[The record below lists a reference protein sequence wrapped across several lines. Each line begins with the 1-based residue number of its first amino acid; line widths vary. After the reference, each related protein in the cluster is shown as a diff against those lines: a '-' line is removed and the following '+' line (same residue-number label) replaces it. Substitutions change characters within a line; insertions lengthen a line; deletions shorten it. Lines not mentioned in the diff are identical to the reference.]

1 MKPGDLVRLRE
12 SALRILGDQ
21 FCKISNTFIVLDVLD
36 LKPRTTRY
44 WEQSKQN
51 LEVLAPD
58 GNLLI
63 LLSDF
68 FEVIDEAG

>member
-1 MKPGDLVRLRE
+1 VKPGDLVRLRE
-12 SALRILGDQ
+12 SALRILGDR
-21 FCKISNTFIVLDVLD
+21 FIEISNTFIVLD
-36 LKPRTTRY
+36 LKPYPTRSD
-44 WEQSKQN
+44 WEQFKQN
-51 LEVLAPD
+51 IEVLAPD

>member
-1 MKPGDLVRLRE
+1 MKRGDLVRLRE
-12 SALRILGDQ
+12 QDLNILGDRFRNQ
-21 FCKISNTFIVLDVLD
+21 NAFIVINM
-36 LKPRTTRY
+36 KPTPARFQGNRFR
-44 WEQSKQN
+44 QN
-51 LEVLAPD
+51 IEVLAPD

>member
-1 MKPGDLVRLRE
+1 MKRGDLVRLRE
-12 SALRILGDQ
+12 SALRILGDR
-21 FCKISNTFIVLDVLD
+21 FCKISNTFIVLN
-36 LKPRTTRY
+36 LKPFPARSD

-58 GNLLI
+58 GSVLMM
-63 LLSDF
+63 LSDF

>member
-12 SALRILGDQ
+12 GALRMLGDK
-21 FCKISNTFIVLDVLD
+21 FSKISNAFIVLD
-36 LKPRTTRY
+36 LKPYPTRY

-58 GNLLI
+58 GDVLLM
-63 LLSDF
+63 LSDF
-68 FEVIDEAG
+68 FEVIDEAR

>member
-12 SALRILGDQ
+12 SALRILGDR
-21 FCKISNTFIVLDVLD
+21 FCKISNTFIVLN
-36 LKPRTTRY
+36 LKPFPTRSD

-68 FEVIDEAG
+68 FEVVQ

>member
-1 MKPGDLVRLRE
+1 MKRGDLVRLRE

-21 FCKISNTFIVLDVLD
+21 FIVLDVLD

-58 GNLLI
+58 GSVLI
-63 LLSDF
+63 MLSDF
-68 FEVIDEAG
+68 FEVVQ